1 MKFIPVVTFV
11 FSMSQ
16 LFLEDN
22 ELLGNSCLK
31 GSLVI
36 SLQKLDQ
43 IT

>member
-1 MKFIPVVTFV
+1 MKFIPVVTFI
-11 FSMSQ
+11 FSIAQ

-22 ELLGNSCLK
+22 ELLGNSYLK
-31 GSLVI
+31 GSLGI